1 MNIKIELLQLK
12 DKLDMMS
19 QEYRDAHI
27 ELTDVYLEEYTA
39 LKYKQELE
47 FKQFKD
53 QYKSEIKD
61 LIQEISE
68 NGISKRN
75 IEFHRANYEKE
86 SNSGDFTNP
95 NRKEHSNEEKAEI
108 IYENM
113 INKVTNSNSNNK
125 YNYIFA
131 YEEAKDTIIKYYQR
145 YFKIKNEIDEFKQKQ
160 SIEIKILTEEIKNEG
175 ILLYMIRDVY
185 KNVRVNKSSYDTS
198 PGELEYTEELY
209 HRNKDKLLE
218 IMKELN

>member
-1 MNIKIELLQLK
+1 MKTKIGLLQLK

-27 ELTDVYLEEYTA
+27 ELTDLYLEEYTA

-61 LIQEISE
+61 LIQEIRE

-75 IEFHRANYEKE
+75 IEDHRVIYEKNE
-86 SNSGDFTNP
+86 TTADNLNYVKLETNP
-95 NRKEHSNEEKAEI
+95 TILAENI
-108 IYENM
+108 FCELLQNVKQ
-113 INKVTNSNSNNK
+113 NNSKSR
-125 YNYIFA
+125 FA
-131 YEEAKDTIIKYYQR
+131 YECRYIDAKDVIIKYYQR
-145 YFKIKNEIDEFKQKQ
+145 YFEIKNEIDEFKQKQ

-175 ILLYMIRDVY
+175 IPLYI
-185 KNVRVNKSSYDTS
+185 
-198 PGELEYTEELY
+198 
-209 HRNKDKLLE
+209 
-218 IMKELN
+218 